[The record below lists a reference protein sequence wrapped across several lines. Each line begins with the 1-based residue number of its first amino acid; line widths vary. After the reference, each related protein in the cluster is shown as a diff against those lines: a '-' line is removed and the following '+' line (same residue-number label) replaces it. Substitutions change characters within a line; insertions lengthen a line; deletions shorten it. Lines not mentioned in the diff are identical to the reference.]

1 MHIFEPRYKEM
12 IGECL
17 AQHRHFG
24 VVRAV
29 EQGLA
34 EVGCTAEIVTVV
46 KEYPDGRL
54 DLVAEGR
61 NRFEL
66 VRVNQERP
74 FLQAEVLM
82 IADEPGTPPPADTS
96 RAVQL
101 HSELMAIAGA
111 KQDLSAA
118 DPSLLSFYLAGSLPL
133 DLDFKQ
139 KLLSLR
145 SEPERLS
152 LFISYLETIIPNLRR
167 TANAREKAGGNGHV
181 H

>member
-1 MHIFEPRYKEM
+1 MKE
-12 IGECL
+12 
-17 AQHRHFG
+17 H
-24 VVRAV
+24 
-29 EQGLA
+29 
-34 EVGCTAEIVTVV
+34 
-46 KEYPDGRL
+46 PDGRL
-54 DLVAEGR
+54 DLVTEGR
-61 NRFEL
+61 KRFEL
-66 VRVNQERP
+66 LRVNQERS

-82 IADEPGTPPPADTS
+82 IDDEPGIPSQEDSS
-96 RAVQL
+96 RAAQL
-101 HSELMAIAGA
+101 HSELMTIAGA

-118 DPSLLSFYLAGSLPL
+118 DPLLLSFHLAGSLPL
-133 DLDFKQ
+133 DLDLKQ